1 MEVKKPSRPF
11 LGEIWTFVVQ
21 KIAIGD
27 GTIPT
32 FREIRIYILIEHKYF
47 KNIFFSFLEMKATEM
62 EKMEIPSRTKLFRQT
77 NSKKKNPSRKILLLT
92 MTIVTILIGAQILM
106 RNQGEEDFFKC
117 RVHVIRN
124 LILKEHESVFA
135 NLIEL

>member
-1 MEVKKPSRPF
+1 M
-11 LGEIWTFVVQ
+11 T
-21 KIAIGD
+21 
-27 GTIPT
+27 
-32 FREIRIYILIEHKYF
+32 
-47 KNIFFSFLEMKATEM
+47 ATEM
-62 EKMEIPSRTKLFRQT
+62 EKMEIPSRMKLFRQT

-124 LILKEHESVFA
+124 FILKA
-135 NLIEL
+135 